1 MTLTTLNAARFRILV
16 GVLAISSALI
26 VPSARSSTA
35 SAQDER
41 GENTTAAQTEKPSGI
56 AVTVTPAGVQRF
68 ASGGWA
74 SLAVVGVNY
83 TDQDA
88 EEVVSVFVGD
98 DPNLQFST
106 RVWIPAHSKRQSW
119 LPIAIPPKEQITGNR
134 VDLSMIRVTQSGGG
148 ESFGE
153 NINQMPVSQRSLML
167 VDDEINTGFFADPPG
182 LVDTTDGDTRRR
194 RLNRVL
200 NAGRDSVT
208 TDPRE
213 LPIVSFLS
221 NFLPPTHGALAELD
235 QVVIA
240 GDQLQSDSEGIR
252 AVRHWIRRG
261 GRAWIML
268 DLTSR
273 SLVDDLLGDDSDHSV
288 IDRVELNDFD
298 LNTRDPIGGS
308 AGSTEAWTSESP
320 VEMLRVLTPSDEVV
334 CRIDGWPVAFW
345 KQIGDGEVLF
355 TTLGGAGWVHADQRA
370 TFALTQLSRRFFE
383 PKNPRREFV
392 RAMQPIVDNQ
402 IGYRIP
408 SRTLA
413 AVILGLNALV
423 ILVGGI
429 WWTRQ
434 RRLERMAFLVP
445 VSATVTT
452 VIMLVIGSSHTA
464 AIPSTVATGQVVQVR
479 TETDEADVS
488 TVRAV
493 YTQQSSDLG
502 LVSRDQVMTMPL
514 EDTATS
520 ETRRLSL
527 ENDGTSRWIG
537 PPQPTGVVRHLVSDS
552 TLSLGQPIQVRGTFD
567 ADGFRGTLHGID
579 PATCGDALVVAS
591 PAPMTS
597 VEIESASTPGIVT
610 AKSSDLLSPGQFIPG
625 SLLTDRQRTRQAFL
639 RDLFASVQGDAP
651 RHSLGD
657 GPSLLLWTDPID
669 VGVQF
674 APDFEQRGAA
684 LVSVPI
690 QIDRPEPGTEF
701 RIPSTFVR
709 TDTYDGA
716 QGRTT
721 LFNPRTGKWLPEM
734 TKAAEAQLMFRFP
747 EAVAAMSLDRVH
759 VTMKVNAPSRTLFAK
774 ALVDGQ
780 PANVFSRDNATGVIE
795 FTIDRRDA
803 LRLQDD
809 GGLWLAVGVTEST
822 EAKQQQTARSPTAPS
837 QSDPSQSDQL
847 RPDDPGERFVDNT
860 TWQIDYVHL
869 DAVATIRP
877 GDLPSLVEAS
887 ETGSQ

>member
-1 MTLTTLNAARFRILV
+1 MP
-16 GVLAISSALI
+16 LAHSAT
-26 VPSARSSTA
+26 VN
-35 SAQDER
+35 AQDQA
-41 GENTTAAQTEKPSGI
+41 GVNATADQASDPAGI
-56 AVTVTPAGVQRF
+56 AVTVMPAGVQRF

-74 SLAVVGVNY
+74 SLAVVGVNH

-119 LPIAIPPKEQITGNR
+119 LPIAIPPKAQIDENR
-134 VDLSMIRVTQSGGG
+134 VDLSMIRVTKTGDG
-148 ESFGE
+148 ESFTE
-153 NINQMPVSQRSLML
+153 NINQMPVSKRSLML

-182 LVDTTDGDTRRR
+182 LVDTADGDTRRA
-194 RLNRVL
+194 RLNRIL
-200 NAGRDSVT
+200 NAGRDSVM

-288 IDRVELNDFD
+288 IDRVELNAFD
-298 LNTRDPIGGS
+298 LHTHDPIGGS
-308 AGSTEAWTSESP
+308 AGTTETWTSEMP
-320 VEMLRVLTPSDEVV
+320 VQMLRVLTPSDDVV
-334 CRIDGWPVAFW
+334 CHIDGWPVAFW
-345 KQIGDGEVLF
+345 KRVGDGEVLF
-355 TTLGGAGWVHADQRA
+355 TTLGGGGWVHPDQRV
-370 TFALTQLSRRFFE
+370 TVALSQLSRRFFE
-383 PKNPRREFV
+383 PRNPPQDFV
-392 RAMQPIVDNQ
+392 GAMQPIVDDQ

-408 SRTLA
+408 SRSLA
-413 AVILGLNALV
+413 ALVLGLNALV
-423 ILVGGI
+423 ILVGGV

-445 VSATVTT
+445 VSATLTT
-452 VIMLVIGSSHTA
+452 VIMLSIGSYHTT
-464 AIPSTVATGQVVQVR
+464 AIPSTVATSQVVQVR
-479 TETDEADVS
+479 TATDEADVA
-488 TVRAV
+488 TIRAV
-493 YTQQSSDLG
+493 YTQQSGDLG
-502 LVSRDQVMTMPL
+502 LISSDQVMTMPL

-520 ETRRLSL
+520 ETRRISL
-527 ENDGTSRWIG
+527 EDDGTSRWIG
-537 PPQPTGVVRHLVSDS
+537 PPQPPGVVRHLASDS
-552 TLSLGQPIQVRGTFD
+552 ILPLEQPIYVRGTFD
-567 ADGFRGTLHGID
+567 ADGFRGTLHGLD
-579 PATCGDALVVAS
+579 PSTCGDALVVAS
-591 PAPMTS
+591 PAPMTA
-597 VEIESASTPGIVT
+597 VRIESASVPGEIT
-610 AKSSDLLSPGQFIPG
+610 ASTSDRLSPGQFIPG
-625 SLLTDRQRTRQAFL
+625 SLLTDQQRTRQAFL
-639 RDLFASVQGDAP
+639 RGLFDSVQDDSP
-651 RHSLGD
+651 RNSLGD
-657 GPSLLLWTDPID
+657 GPSLLLWTDPIN

-674 APDFEQRGAA
+674 DRGFDQSGAA
-684 LVSVPI
+684 LVSIPI
-690 QIDRPEPGTEF
+690 QVDRPESGKQF
-701 RIPSTFVR
+701 QIPSTFIQ
-709 TDTYDGA
+709 TDTFYGA

-734 TKAAEAQLMFRFP
+734 TKAAEAQLLFRFP
-747 EAVAAMSLDRVH
+747 AAVAAMSLDRVH

-774 ALVDGQ
+774 ALIEGQ
-780 PANVFSRDNATGVIE
+780 PTSVFRRENATGVID

-809 GGLWLAVGVTEST
+809 GGLWLAVGVTESS
-822 EAKQQQTARSPTAPS
+822 EAQQRQQTVRPQADQTE
-837 QSDPSQSDQL
+837 SDQSQ
-847 RPDDPGERFVDNT
+847 PGQPPAIDPAERFVDNT

-877 GDLPSLVEAS
+877 DDLPSLVEES